1 MADVKHAGDSHAE
14 HDHHG
19 SAHHGHLK
27 LEYQPALP
35 LNNGKLFL
43 WLFLSTE
50 IMFFAALIGT
60 YIVVRFG
67 APSGTWP
74 TPEDVHLVEWIG
86 ALNTFVLI
94 CSSVTIVLSLEACKA
109 NQPAKARGWFALTF
123 LLGSVFLGIKAYEYF
138 SKFDHGIFPA
148 KPRSLIHEKPDIY
161 FASHVDQHLREQAAA
176 IDSRRGEDR
185 QLSAEDQEQFDT
197 VNNLRDNVVAW
208 AQREAAR
215 ASDPALAAA
224 PLNLLALTIQH
235 HHHHDDISA
244 LFDREAEELETD
256 LTRVEMEIRELD
268 AQLTPNKL
276 PTADQSGAQD
286 DSSATPDPAV
296 AQRKLD
302 LETRRSQIQ
311 GRLKILPELKAMEHG
326 INEHFDW
333 LMLPFVIPSGNMWA
347 NTYFLLTG
355 FHAIH
360 VLVGL
365 IFFAFPLVGGAVF
378 NAAKAN
384 FVENIGLYWHFV
396 DLVWIFLFPLLYLF

>member
-1 MADVKHAGDSHAE
+1 MADIKHAGDPHADHE
-14 HDHHG
+14 HG
-19 SAHHGHLK
+19 SSAHHGHLK

-176 IDSRRGEDR
+176 IDSRRGENG
-185 QLSAEDQEQFDT
+185 QLSVEDQEQFDT

-268 AQLTPNKL
+268 AQLTPNKP
-276 PTADQSGAQD
+276 PTTDQSGAQD
-286 DSSATPDPAV
+286 EPSETPDPAV
-296 AQRKLD
+296 AERKLE
-302 LETRRSQIQ
+302 LENRRSQIQ
-311 GRLKILPELKAMEHG
+311 GRLKILPELKVMEHG